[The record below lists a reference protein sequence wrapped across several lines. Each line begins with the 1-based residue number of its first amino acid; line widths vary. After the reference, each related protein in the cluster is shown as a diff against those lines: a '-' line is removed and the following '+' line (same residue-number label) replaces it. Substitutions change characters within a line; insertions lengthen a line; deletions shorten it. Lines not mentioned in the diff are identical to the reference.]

1 VMRNTLTTMLC
12 NRNCFCTL
20 RRHPALTVNWLPR
33 PIVLLKSAPL
43 WCKLLAQFGQSF
55 HGEQWRLACGQLL
68 GKT

>member
-20 RRHPALTVNWLPR
+20 RRHPALTVNWLHR
-33 PIVLLKSAPL
+33 PIVLLKSAPH

-55 HGEQWRLACGQLL
+55 HG
-68 GKT
+68 